1 MHLQQPRHK
10 VQHQASLSEIVFFA
24 FCFDC
29 PFHATRLAALVSSRS
44 FARDLA
50 PVSILLY
57 RAFNLLVLPICH
69 FSFPLVGTV
78 QSFVLLYH
86 PTISPVTRFL
96 STHRPFVSKLYL
108 NTLIDK
114 NILAFSDP
122 NHGFDRGEYMH
133 DMVFY
138 LHRRFLVFL
147 VSQLSC

>member
-1 MHLQQPRHK
+1 MQRVWPLSFRL
-10 VQHQASLSEIVFFA
+10 VRSLAIWRRF
-24 FCFDC
+24 
-29 PFHATRLAALVSSRS
+29 RS
-44 FARDLA
+44 CCTER
-50 PVSILLY
+50 SI
-57 RAFNLLVLPICH
+57 FLVLPIWH

-96 STHRPFVSKLYL
+96 STHRPFVSKLYW

-114 NILAFSDP
+114 NILAFSHP

-147 VSQLSC
+147 VSQLSYRVNERGICRVSIA